1 MIWQESRRCT
11 VNLVAQRQD
20 KVLSFCNGVLVMHNG
35 RVVETGEPAVLR
47 RMYGRWFVDLSACE
61 RVAMEVVNYK
71 DLSSTGIAP
80 ADNMGLPVDPDQIG
94 PKLPVTVN
102 CPHLHFV
109 AHVDGHV
116 AHVDG

>member
-11 VNLVAQRQD
+11 VNIVAQRQD

-61 RVAMEVVNYK
+61 RVARGRQLQGSFL
-71 DLSSTGIAP
+71 DRDSP
-80 ADNMGLPVDPDQIG
+80 R
-94 PKLPVTVN
+94 
-102 CPHLHFV
+102 
-109 AHVDGHV
+109 
-116 AHVDG
+116 